1 MSHEILDNWSLA
13 EAPRHPLTVPLLLEG
28 QAGAGRTVGLVI
40 DLANHD
46 CL

>member
-1 MSHEILDNWSLA
+1 MSNEILENWSLA
-13 EAPRHPLTVPLLLEG
+13 EAPRHALTVPVLLEA
-28 QAGAGRTVGLVI
+28 QAAEGRQVGLII

>member
-1 MSHEILDNWSLA
+1 LLPA
-13 EAPRHPLTVPLLLEG
+13 AALQVPLLLEG
-28 QAGAGRTVGLVI
+28 QAAQGRRVGLII